1 MDGKGGKCMNSKSIA
16 AIAMTAVLAI
26 EYGTVQA
33 VGQGSYASYGIQ
45 LGSEYSVG
53 VGEFQ
58 IYGDNAVVVGTVS
71 AQANDK
77 GTSIG
82 SYAGASSDDG
92 STNLGYNALGRAFN
106 TIALGR
112 LTVLYGNQSMGIGYK
127 TRASFGVEN
136 GMSIGESSR
145 ASETNSVALGSQ
157 TVSNRDEGVVGYDPL
172 NIAVIKDPA
181 KGSLQLPTAL
191 QAEIASKEAEYKVLQ
206 GEYETIRGDIYKLS
220 EKRAALIGELT
231 RGEVTDQEELNAI
244 RTQSQKKYDLLRKKG
259 AELSNKKAEMNQIAG
274 TWRSGQG
281 AISISNSEKGDT
293 RQLIG
298 LAAGSEDT
306 DGINVAQLKS
316 LDLAAHRALDR
327 TIGQLRN
334 EARQGNTM
342 TATLAALKPV
352 AYKVNEPTQVLA
364 GVGQY
369 AGHSGYAL
377 GVAHYRNERMMV
389 NAGAALS
396 GNQLVYNAG
405 ATLRLGKKGTSL
417 AADRTHLS
425 IDSLFEALQREQT
438 RNQRQKQVLRE
449 LELENQQLHQ
459 DVEQLKQMARQ
470 SIYGER

>member
-1 MDGKGGKCMNSKSIA
+1 MNSKSIA
-16 AIAMTAVLAI
+16 AIVMTTVLATG
-26 EYGTVQA
+26 YGIVQA
-33 VGQGSYASYGIQ
+33 IGQGSYASDGIQ
-45 LGSEYSVG
+45 IGSDHSVG
-53 VGEFQ
+53 VGGS
-58 IYGDNAVVVGTVS
+58 ILISGDDAVVVGTS
-71 AQANDK
+71 HAEANDK
-77 GTSIG
+77 GTSVG
-82 SYAGASSDDG
+82 GYAGASSYDG

-106 TIALGR
+106 AIALGR
-112 LTVLYGNQSMGIGYK
+112 LAVLQGYQSMGIGYK
-127 TRASFGVEN
+127 THTFFGVEN
-136 GMSIGESSR
+136 GMAIGESSR
-145 ASETNSVALGSQ
+145 ARETNSVALGSQ
-157 TVSNRDEGVVGYDPL
+157 TVTNRDEGVVGYDPL
-172 NIAVIKDPA
+172 NISVVKDPE
-181 KGSLQLPTAL
+181 KGNLQLPTVLQEKIATKEVEYEAL
-191 QAEIASKEAEYKVLQ
+191 QD
-206 GEYETIRGDIYKLS
+206 EYEMIQGDIYVLS
-220 EKRAALIGELT
+220 EKRAALIGKLARNEDVDL
-231 RGEVTDQEELNAI
+231 VELNAI
-244 RTQSQKKYDLLRKKG
+244 RTQSEEKYNLLKKKG
-259 AELSNKKAEMNQIAG
+259 AELANKKAEMNQIAG

-281 AISISNSEKGDT
+281 AISIGNSEQGDT

-342 TATLAALKPV
+342 TAALAALKPV

-364 GVGQY
+364 GIGQY

-377 GVAHYRNERMMV
+377 GISHYRNERMMV

-405 ATLRLGKKGTSL
+405 ATLRLGKKRASL

-425 IDSLFEALQREQT
+425 IENLFEALQREQT

-459 DVEQLKQMARQ
+459 DVEQLKQMAR
-470 SIYGER
+470 

>member
-1 MDGKGGKCMNSKSIA
+1 MNSKSIA
-16 AIAMTAVLAI
+16 AIVMTTVLATG
-26 EYGTVQA
+26 YGIVQA
-33 VGQGSYASYGIQ
+33 IGQGSYASDGIQ
-45 LGSEYSVG
+45 IGSDHSVG
-53 VGEFQ
+53 VGGS
-58 IYGDNAVVVGTVS
+58 ILISGDDAVVVGTS
-71 AQANDK
+71 QAEANDK

-82 SYAGASSDDG
+82 GYAGASSYEG
-92 STNLGYNALGRAFN
+92 STNLGYNALGRAIN
-106 TIALGR
+106 SIALGR
-112 LTVLYGNQSMGIGYK
+112 LAILYGYQAIGIGYK
-127 TRASFGVEN
+127 TGTYFGVEN
-136 GMSIGESSR
+136 GVAIGESSR
-145 ASETNSVALGSQ
+145 PRETNSVALGSQ

-172 NIAVIKDPA
+172 HIAVIKDPA

-191 QAEIASKEAEYKVLQ
+191 QAEIATKEAEYKVLQ
-206 GEYETIRGDIYKLS
+206 GEYETIQGDIYELS
-220 EKRAALIGELT
+220 EKRAKLIGELT

-244 RTQSQKKYDLLRKKG
+244 RTQSKEKYDLLKKKG
-259 AELSNKKAEMNQIAG
+259 TELINKKAEINRIAG

-281 AISISNSEKGDT
+281 AISIGNSEKGDT

-342 TATLAALKPV
+342 TAALAALKPV

-405 ATLRLGKKGTSL
+405 ATLRLGKQR
-417 AADRTHLS
+417 AALIMDKNHLS
-425 IDSLFEALQREQT
+425 IDTLFEALQHEQS

-459 DVEQLKQMARQ
+459 DVEQLKRMAKQ
-470 SIYGER
+470 

>member
-1 MDGKGGKCMNSKSIA
+1 MNSKSIA
-16 AIAMTAVLAI
+16 AIVMTTVLATG
-26 EYGTVQA
+26 YGTVQA
-33 VGQGSYASYGIQ
+33 IGQGSYASDGVRI
-45 LGSEYSVG
+45 GSDHSVG
-53 VGEFQ
+53 VGGS
-58 IYGDNAVVVGTVS
+58 ILISGDDAVVVGTGS
-71 AQANDK
+71 AEANDK
-77 GTSIG
+77 GASIG
-82 SYAGASSDDG
+82 SYAGASSYEG
-92 STNLGYNALGRAFN
+92 ATNLGYNALGRAIN
-106 TIALGR
+106 AIALGR
-112 LTVLYGNQSMGIGYK
+112 LAVLQGYQSMGIGYK
-127 TRASFGVEN
+127 THTFFGVEN
-136 GMSIGESSR
+136 GMAIGESSR
-145 ASETNSVALGSQ
+145 ARETNSVALGSQ
-157 TVSNRDEGVVGYDPL
+157 TVTNRDEGVVGYDPL
-172 NIAVIKDPA
+172 NISVVKDPE
-181 KGSLQLPTAL
+181 KGNLQLPTAL
-191 QAEIASKEAEYKVLQ
+191 QEKIATKEV
-206 GEYETIRGDIYKLS
+206 EYEALQDEYEMIQGDIYVLS
-220 EKRAALIGELT
+220 EKRAALIGKLARNEDVDL
-231 RGEVTDQEELNAI
+231 VELNTI
-244 RTQSQKKYDLLRKKG
+244 RTQSEEKYNLLKKKG
-259 AELSNKKAEMNQIAG
+259 AELVNKKAEINQIAG

-281 AISISNSEKGDT
+281 AISIGNSEKGDT

-306 DGINVAQLKS
+306 DGTNVAQLKS

-342 TATLAALKPV
+342 TAALAALKPV
-352 AYKVNEPTQVLA
+352 TYKVNEPTQVLA

>member
-26 EYGTVQA
+26 EYGIVQA

-58 IYGDNAVVVGTVS
+58 IYGDDAVVVGIGS
-71 AQANDK
+71 ASARDK
-77 GTSIG
+77 SASIG
-82 SYAGASSDDG
+82 SFAGANSDDG
-92 STNLGYNALGRAFN
+92 STNLGFNAYGSGIN
-106 TIALGR
+106 SIALGR
-112 LTVLYGNQSMGIGYK
+112 SVVLYRYNDQSIGIGYK
-127 TRASFGVEN
+127 ARASLNGV
-136 GMSIGESSR
+136 SIGQLSK
-145 ASETNSVALGSQ
+145 AGKPNSVALGSESL
-157 TVSNRDEGVVGYDPL
+157 TNRDEGVVGYDPL
-172 NIAVIKDPA
+172 HIAVVKDLE
-181 KGSLQLPTAL
+181 KGDLQLPTAL
-191 QAEIASKEAEYKVLQ
+191 QEQITSKEAEYNTLQ
-206 GEYETIRGDIYKLS
+206 GEYETIIGDIYTLS
-220 EKRAALIGELT
+220 GKRAELIAKLT
-231 RGEVTDQEELNAI
+231 QGDVIDQ
-244 RTQSQKKYDLLRKKG
+244 
-259 AELSNKKAEMNQIAG
+259 AELEAIKTQIEEKYGLLKKKDAELVNKKVEINQIAG

-281 AISISNSEKGDT
+281 AISIGNSEKGHT

-316 LDLAAHRALDR
+316 LDLAVHRALDR

-342 TATLAALKPV
+342 TAALAALKPV
-352 AYKVNEPTQVLA
+352 AYKVHEPTQVLA

-405 ATLRLGKKGTSL
+405 ATLRLGKRGASL
-417 AADRTHLS
+417 ATARTHLS
-425 IDSLFEALQREQT
+425 IDRLFEALQREQT
-438 RNQRQKQVLRE
+438 RNQRQKRVLRE

-459 DVEQLKQMARQ
+459 DVEQLKQIARQ
-470 SIYGER
+470 SMYCER

>member
-1 MDGKGGKCMNSKSIA
+1 MNSKSIA
-16 AIAMTAVLAI
+16 AIVMTTVLATG
-26 EYGTVQA
+26 YGIVQA
-33 VGQGSYASYGIQ
+33 IGQGSYASDGLQ
-45 LGSEYSVG
+45 VGSDHSVG
-53 VGEFQ
+53 VGGS
-58 IYGDNAVVVGTVS
+58 ILIKGDDAVVVGTIS

-77 GTSIG
+77 GASIG
-82 SYAGASSDDG
+82 AYAGASSYDG

-106 TIALGR
+106 AIALGR
-112 LTVLYGNQSMGIGYK
+112 LAVLQGYQSMGIGYK
-127 TRASFGVEN
+127 THTFFGVEN
-136 GMSIGESSR
+136 GMAIGESSR
-145 ASETNSVALGSQ
+145 ARETNSVALGSQ
-157 TVSNRDEGVVGYDPL
+157 TVTNRDEGVVGYDPL
-172 NIAVIKDPA
+172 NISVVKDPE
-181 KGSLQLPTAL
+181 KGNLQLPTAL
-191 QAEIASKEAEYKVLQ
+191 QEKIATKEV
-206 GEYETIRGDIYKLS
+206 EYEALQDEYEVIQGDIYSLS
-220 EKRAALIGELT
+220 EKRAALIGKLERNEDVDL
-231 RGEVTDQEELNAI
+231 VELNAI
-244 RTQSQKKYDLLRKKG
+244 RTQSEEKYNLLKKKG
-259 AELSNKKAEMNQIAG
+259 AELANKKAEINQIAG

-281 AISISNSEKGDT
+281 AISIGNSEKGDT

-342 TATLAALKPV
+342 TAALAALKPV

-377 GVAHYRNERMMV
+377 GVSHYRNERMMV

-405 ATLRLGKKGTSL
+405 ATLRLGKKGASL
-417 AADRTHLS
+417 TANRTHLS

-438 RNQRQKQVLRE
+438 RNQHQKQVLRE

-459 DVEQLKQMARQ
+459 DLEQLKQMAR
-470 SIYGER
+470 

>member
-1 MDGKGGKCMNSKSIA
+1 MNSKSIA
-16 AIAMTAVLAI
+16 AIVMTTVLATG
-26 EYGTVQA
+26 YGIVQA
-33 VGQGSYASYGIQ
+33 IGQGSYASDGIQ
-45 LGSEYSVG
+45 IGSDHSVG
-53 VGEFQ
+53 VGGS
-58 IYGDNAVVVGTVS
+58 ILISGDDAVVVGTS
-71 AQANDK
+71 HAEANDK
-77 GTSIG
+77 GTSVG
-82 SYAGASSDDG
+82 GYAGASSYDG
-92 STNLGYNALGRAFN
+92 STNLGYNALGRAIN
-106 TIALGR
+106 AIALGR
-112 LTVLYGNQSMGIGYK
+112 LAVLQGYQSMGIGYK
-127 TRASFGVEN
+127 THTFFGVEN
-136 GMSIGESSR
+136 GMAIGESSR
-145 ASETNSVALGSQ
+145 ARETNSVALGSQ
-157 TVSNRDEGVVGYDPL
+157 TVTNRDEGVVGYDPL
-172 NIAVIKDPA
+172 NIAVIKDPE
-181 KGSLQLPTAL
+181 KGNLQLPTAL
-191 QAEIASKEAEYKVLQ
+191 QAEIATKEAEYKVLQ
-206 GEYETIRGDIYKLS
+206 GEYETIQGDIYELS
-220 EKRAALIGELT
+220 EKRAKLIGELT

-244 RTQSQKKYDLLRKKG
+244 RTQSKEKYDLLKKKG
-259 AELSNKKAEMNQIAG
+259 TELINKKAEINRIAG

-281 AISISNSEKGDT
+281 AISIGNSEKGDT

-342 TATLAALKPV
+342 TAALAALKPV

-405 ATLRLGKKGTSL
+405 ATLRLGKQR
-417 AADRTHLS
+417 AALIMDKNHLS
-425 IDSLFEALQREQT
+425 IDTLFEALQHEQS

-459 DVEQLKQMARQ
+459 DVEQLKRMAKQ
-470 SIYGER
+470 

>member
-1 MDGKGGKCMNSKSIA
+1 MNSKSIA
-16 AIAMTAVLAI
+16 AIVMTTVLATG
-26 EYGTVQA
+26 YGIVQA
-33 VGQGSYASYGIQ
+33 IGQGSYASDGIQ
-45 LGSEYSVG
+45 IGSDHSVG
-53 VGEFQ
+53 VGGS
-58 IYGDNAVVVGTVS
+58 ILISGDDAVVVGTS
-71 AQANDK
+71 HAEANDK
-77 GTSIG
+77 GTSVG
-82 SYAGASSDDG
+82 GYAGASSYDG

-106 TIALGR
+106 AIALGR
-112 LTVLYGNQSMGIGYK
+112 LAVLQGYQSMGIGYK
-127 TRASFGVEN
+127 THTFFGVEN
-136 GMSIGESSR
+136 GMAIGESSR
-145 ASETNSVALGSQ
+145 ARETNSVALGSQ
-157 TVSNRDEGVVGYDPL
+157 TVTNRDEGVVGYDPL
-172 NIAVIKDPA
+172 NISVVKDPE
-181 KGSLQLPTAL
+181 KGNLQLPTAL
-191 QAEIASKEAEYKVLQ
+191 QEKIATKEV
-206 GEYETIRGDIYKLS
+206 EYEALQDEYEMIQGDIYVLS
-220 EKRAALIGELT
+220 EKRAALIGKLT
-231 RGEVTDQEELNAI
+231 RNEDVDLAELSTI
-244 RTQSQKKYDLLRKKG
+244 RTQSEEKYNLLKKKG
-259 AELSNKKAEMNQIAG
+259 AELANKKAEINQIAG

-281 AISISNSEKGDT
+281 AISIGNSEKGDT

-342 TATLAALKPV
+342 TAALAALKPV

-364 GVGQY
+364 GIGQY

>member
-1 MDGKGGKCMNSKSIA
+1 MNNKLIA
-16 AIAMTAVLAI
+16 AIVMTSVFATG
-26 EYGTVQA
+26 YGTVHA
-33 VGQGSYASYGIQ
+33 EGQGSYASEGYRVA
-45 LGSEYSVG
+45 SEYSVG
-53 VGEFQ
+53 VGNSFNVN
-58 IYGDNAVVVGTVS
+58 GDNAVVVGTVV
-71 AQANDK
+71 AEAYDK

-82 SYAGASSDDG
+82 TYAGAGSRDG
-92 STNLGYNALGRAFN
+92 STNLGYNALGRAIN
-106 TIALGR
+106 SIALGR
-112 LTVLYGNQSMGIGYK
+112 LAILYGYQAIGIGYK
-127 TRASFGVEN
+127 TGTYFGVEN
-136 GMSIGESSR
+136 GVAIGESSR
-145 ASETNSVALGSQ
+145 PRETNSVALGSQ
-157 TVSNRDEGVVGYDPL
+157 TVSSRDEGVVGYDPL
-172 NIAVIKDPA
+172 HIAVIKDPE

-191 QAEIASKEAEYKVLQ
+191 QAEIATKEAEYKVLQ
-206 GEYETIRGDIYKLS
+206 GEYETIIGDIYELS
-220 EKRAALIGELT
+220 QKRAKLIGELT

-244 RTQSQKKYDLLRKKG
+244 RTQSKEKYDLLKKKG
-259 AELSNKKAEMNQIAG
+259 TELINKKEEINRIAG

-281 AISISNSEKGDT
+281 AISIGNSEKGDT

-342 TATLAALKPV
+342 TAALAALKPV

-405 ATLRLGKKGTSL
+405 ATLRLGKQK
-417 AADRTHLS
+417 AALIMDKNHLS
-425 IDSLFEALQREQT
+425 IDTLFEALQREQS
-438 RNQRQKQVLRE
+438 RNQRQKQVLHE

-459 DVEQLKQMARQ
+459 DVEQLKRMAKQ
-470 SIYGER
+470 

>member
-1 MDGKGGKCMNSKSIA
+1 MNSKSIA
-16 AIAMTAVLAI
+16 AIVMTTVLATG
-26 EYGTVQA
+26 YGTVQA
-33 VGQGSYASYGIQ
+33 IGQGSYASDGVRI
-45 LGSEYSVG
+45 GSDHSVG
-53 VGEFQ
+53 VGGS
-58 IYGDNAVVVGTVS
+58 ILISGDDAVVVGTGS
-71 AQANDK
+71 AEANDK
-77 GTSIG
+77 GASIG
-82 SYAGASSDDG
+82 SYAGASSYEG
-92 STNLGYNALGRAFN
+92 ATNLGYNALGRAIN
-106 TIALGR
+106 AIALGR
-112 LTVLYGNQSMGIGYK
+112 LAVLQGYQSMGIGYK
-127 TRASFGVEN
+127 THTFFGVEN
-136 GMSIGESSR
+136 GMAIGESSR
-145 ASETNSVALGSQ
+145 ARETNSVALGSQ
-157 TVSNRDEGVVGYDPL
+157 TVTNRDEGVVGYDPL
-172 NIAVIKDPA
+172 NISVVKDPE
-181 KGSLQLPTAL
+181 KGNLQLPTAL
-191 QAEIASKEAEYKVLQ
+191 QEKIATKEV
-206 GEYETIRGDIYKLS
+206 EYEALQDEYEMIQGDIYVLS
-220 EKRAALIGELT
+220 EKRAALIGKLT
-231 RGEVTDQEELNAI
+231 RNEDVDLAELSTI
-244 RTQSQKKYDLLRKKG
+244 RTQSEEKYNLLKKKG
-259 AELSNKKAEMNQIAG
+259 AELVNKKAEINQIAG

-281 AISISNSEKGDT
+281 AISIGNSEKGDT

-298 LAAGSEDT
+298 LGAGSEDT

-342 TATLAALKPV
+342 TAALAALKPV

>member
-1 MDGKGGKCMNSKSIA
+1 MNSKSIA
-16 AIAMTAVLAI
+16 AIVMTTVLATG
-26 EYGTVQA
+26 YGIVQA
-33 VGQGSYASYGIQ
+33 IGQGSYASDGIQ
-45 LGSEYSVG
+45 IGSDHSVG
-53 VGEFQ
+53 VGGS
-58 IYGDNAVVVGTVS
+58 ILISGDDAVVVGTS
-71 AQANDK
+71 HAEANDK
-77 GTSIG
+77 GTSVG
-82 SYAGASSDDG
+82 GYAGASSYDG

-106 TIALGR
+106 AIALGR
-112 LTVLYGNQSMGIGYK
+112 LAVLQGYQSMGIGYK
-127 TRASFGVEN
+127 THTFFGVEN
-136 GMSIGESSR
+136 GMAIGESSR
-145 ASETNSVALGSQ
+145 ARETNSVALGSQ
-157 TVSNRDEGVVGYDPL
+157 TVTNRDEGVVGYDPL
-172 NIAVIKDPA
+172 NISVVKDPE
-181 KGSLQLPTAL
+181 KGNLQLPTVLQEKIATKEVEYEAL
-191 QAEIASKEAEYKVLQ
+191 QD
-206 GEYETIRGDIYKLS
+206 EYEMIQGDIYSLS
-220 EKRAALIGELT
+220 EKRAALIGKLERNEDVDL
-231 RGEVTDQEELNAI
+231 VELNAI
-244 RTQSQKKYDLLRKKG
+244 RTQSEEKYNLLKKKG
-259 AELSNKKAEMNQIAG
+259 AELANKKAEINQIAG

-281 AISISNSEKGDT
+281 AISIGNSEKGDT

-342 TATLAALKPV
+342 TAALAALKPV

-364 GVGQY
+364 GIGQY

-377 GVAHYRNERMMV
+377 GISHYRNERMMV

-405 ATLRLGKKGTSL
+405 ATLRLGKKRASL

-425 IDSLFEALQREQT
+425 IENLFEALQREQT

-459 DVEQLKQMARQ
+459 DVEQLKQMAR
-470 SIYGER
+470 

>member
-1 MDGKGGKCMNSKSIA
+1 MNSKSIA
-16 AIAMTAVLAI
+16 AIVMTTVLATG
-26 EYGTVQA
+26 YGIVQA
-33 VGQGSYASYGIQ
+33 IGQGSYASDGIQ
-45 LGSEYSVG
+45 IGSDHSVG
-53 VGEFQ
+53 VGGS
-58 IYGDNAVVVGTVS
+58 ILISGDDAVVVGTS
-71 AQANDK
+71 HAEANDK
-77 GTSIG
+77 GTSVG
-82 SYAGASSDDG
+82 GYAGASSYDG

-106 TIALGR
+106 AIALGR
-112 LTVLYGNQSMGIGYK
+112 LAVLQGYQSMGIGYK
-127 TRASFGVEN
+127 THTFFGVEN
-136 GMSIGESSR
+136 GMAIGESSR
-145 ASETNSVALGSQ
+145 ARETNSVALGSQ
-157 TVSNRDEGVVGYDPL
+157 TVTNRDEGVVGYDPL
-172 NIAVIKDPA
+172 NISVVKDPE
-181 KGSLQLPTAL
+181 KGNLQLPTAL
-191 QAEIASKEAEYKVLQ
+191 QEKIATKEV
-206 GEYETIRGDIYKLS
+206 EYEALQDEYEMIQGDIYTLS
-220 EKRAALIGELT
+220 EKRAALIGKLARNEDVDL
-231 RGEVTDQEELNAI
+231 VELNAI
-244 RTQSQKKYDLLRKKG
+244 RTQSEEKYNLLKKKG
-259 AELSNKKAEMNQIAG
+259 AELANKKAEINQIAG

-281 AISISNSEKGDT
+281 AISIGNSEKGDT

-342 TATLAALKPV
+342 TAALAALKPV

-364 GVGQY
+364 GIGQY

-377 GVAHYRNERMMV
+377 GISHYRNERMMV

-405 ATLRLGKKGTSL
+405 ATLRLGKKRASL

-425 IDSLFEALQREQT
+425 IENLFEALQREQT

-459 DVEQLKQMARQ
+459 DVEQLKQMAR
-470 SIYGER
+470 

>member
-1 MDGKGGKCMNSKSIA
+1 MNSKSIA
-16 AIAMTAVLAI
+16 AIVMTTVLATG
-26 EYGTVQA
+26 YGIVQA
-33 VGQGSYASYGIQ
+33 IGQGSYASDGIQ
-45 LGSEYSVG
+45 IGSDHSVG
-53 VGEFQ
+53 VGGS
-58 IYGDNAVVVGTVS
+58 ILISGDDAVVVGTS
-71 AQANDK
+71 HAEANDK
-77 GTSIG
+77 GASIG
-82 SYAGASSDDG
+82 AYAGASSYDG

-106 TIALGR
+106 AIALGR
-112 LTVLYGNQSMGIGYK
+112 LAVLQGYQSMGIGYK
-127 TRASFGVEN
+127 THTFFGVEN
-136 GMSIGESSR
+136 GMAIGESSR
-145 ASETNSVALGSQ
+145 ARETNSVALGSQ
-157 TVSNRDEGVVGYDPL
+157 TVTNRDEGVVGYDPL
-172 NIAVIKDPA
+172 NISVVKDPE
-181 KGSLQLPTAL
+181 KGNLQLPTVLQEKIATKEVEYEAL
-191 QAEIASKEAEYKVLQ
+191 QD
-206 GEYETIRGDIYKLS
+206 EYEMIQGDIYSLS
-220 EKRAALIGELT
+220 EKRAALIGKLERNEDVDL
-231 RGEVTDQEELNAI
+231 VELNAI
-244 RTQSQKKYDLLRKKG
+244 RTQSEEKYNLLKKKG
-259 AELSNKKAEMNQIAG
+259 AELANKKAEMNQIAG

-281 AISISNSEKGDT
+281 AISIGNSEKGDT

-342 TATLAALKPV
+342 TAALAALKPV

-364 GVGQY
+364 GIGQY

-377 GVAHYRNERMMV
+377 GISHYRNERMMV

-405 ATLRLGKKGTSL
+405 ATLRLGKKRASL

-425 IDSLFEALQREQT
+425 IENLFEALQREQT

-459 DVEQLKQMARQ
+459 DVEQLKQMAR
-470 SIYGER
+470 

>member
-1 MDGKGGKCMNSKSIA
+1 MNSKSIA
-16 AIAMTAVLAI
+16 AIVMTTVLATG
-26 EYGTVQA
+26 YGIVQA
-33 VGQGSYASYGIQ
+33 IGQGSYASDGIQ
-45 LGSEYSVG
+45 IGSDHSVG
-53 VGEFQ
+53 VGGS
-58 IYGDNAVVVGTVS
+58 ILIKGDDAVVVGTIS

-77 GTSIG
+77 GASIG
-82 SYAGASSDDG
+82 AYAGASSYDG

-106 TIALGR
+106 AIALGR
-112 LTVLYGNQSMGIGYK
+112 LAVLQGYQSMGIGYK
-127 TRASFGVEN
+127 THTFFGVEN
-136 GMSIGESSR
+136 GMAIGESSR
-145 ASETNSVALGSQ
+145 ARETNSVALGSQ
-157 TVSNRDEGVVGYDPL
+157 TVTNRDEGVVGYDPL
-172 NIAVIKDPA
+172 NISVVKDPE
-181 KGSLQLPTAL
+181 KGNLQLPTAL
-191 QAEIASKEAEYKVLQ
+191 QEKIATKEV
-206 GEYETIRGDIYKLS
+206 EYEALQDEYEVIQGNIYSLS
-220 EKRAALIGELT
+220 EKRAALIGKLERNEDVDL
-231 RGEVTDQEELNAI
+231 VELNAI
-244 RTQSQKKYDLLRKKG
+244 RTQSEEKYNLLKKKG
-259 AELSNKKAEMNQIAG
+259 AELANKKAAMKQIAG

-281 AISISNSEKGDT
+281 AISIGKSEQGDT

-342 TATLAALKPV
+342 TAALAALKPV

-377 GVAHYRNERMMV
+377 GVSHYRNERMMV

-405 ATLRLGKKGTSL
+405 ATLRLGKKRASL

-425 IDSLFEALQREQT
+425 IENLFEALQREQT

-459 DVEQLKQMARQ
+459 DVEQLKQMAR
-470 SIYGER
+470 

>member
-1 MDGKGGKCMNSKSIA
+1 MNSKSIA
-16 AIAMTAVLAI
+16 AIVMTTVLATG
-26 EYGTVQA
+26 YGIVQA
-33 VGQGSYASYGIQ
+33 IGQGSYASDGIQ
-45 LGSEYSVG
+45 IGSDHSVG
-53 VGEFQ
+53 VGGS
-58 IYGDNAVVVGTVS
+58 ILISGDDAVVVGTS
-71 AQANDK
+71 HAEANDK
-77 GTSIG
+77 GTSVG
-82 SYAGASSDDG
+82 GYAGASSYDG

-106 TIALGR
+106 AIALGR
-112 LTVLYGNQSMGIGYK
+112 LAVLQGYQSMGIGYK
-127 TRASFGVEN
+127 THTFFGVEN
-136 GMSIGESSR
+136 GMAIGESSR
-145 ASETNSVALGSQ
+145 ARETNSVALGSQ
-157 TVSNRDEGVVGYDPL
+157 TVTNRDEGVVGYDPL
-172 NIAVIKDPA
+172 NISVVKDPE
-181 KGSLQLPTAL
+181 KGNLQLPTVLQEKIATKEVEYEAL
-191 QAEIASKEAEYKVLQ
+191 QD
-206 GEYETIRGDIYKLS
+206 EYEMIQGDIYSLS
-220 EKRAALIGELT
+220 EKRAALIGKLERNEDVDL
-231 RGEVTDQEELNAI
+231 VELNAI
-244 RTQSQKKYDLLRKKG
+244 RTQSEEKYNLLKKKG
-259 AELSNKKAEMNQIAG
+259 AELANKKAEINQIAG

-281 AISISNSEKGDT
+281 AISIGNSEKGDT

-342 TATLAALKPV
+342 TAALAALKPV

-377 GVAHYRNERMMV
+377 GVSHYRNERMMV

-405 ATLRLGKKGTSL
+405 ATLRLGKKRASL

-425 IDSLFEALQREQT
+425 IENLFEALQREQT

-459 DVEQLKQMARQ
+459 DVEQLKQMAR
-470 SIYGER
+470 

>member
-1 MDGKGGKCMNSKSIA
+1 MNSKSIA
-16 AIAMTAVLAI
+16 AIVMTTVLTTG
-26 EYGTVQA
+26 YGTVQA
-33 VGQGSYASYGIQ
+33 IGQGSYASDGVRI
-45 LGSEYSVG
+45 GSDHSVG
-53 VGEFQ
+53 VGGS
-58 IYGDNAVVVGTVS
+58 ILISGDDAVVVGTGS
-71 AQANDK
+71 AEANDK
-77 GTSIG
+77 GASIG
-82 SYAGASSDDG
+82 SYAGASSYDG
-92 STNLGYNALGRAFN
+92 STNLGYNALGRAIN
-106 TIALGR
+106 AIALGR
-112 LTVLYGNQSMGIGYK
+112 LAVLQGYQSMGIGYK
-127 TRASFGVEN
+127 THTFFGVEN
-136 GMSIGESSR
+136 GMAIGESSR
-145 ASETNSVALGSQ
+145 ARETNSVALGSQ
-157 TVSNRDEGVVGYDPL
+157 TVTNRDEGVVGYDPL
-172 NIAVIKDPA
+172 NISVVKDPE
-181 KGSLQLPTAL
+181 KGNLQLPTAL
-191 QAEIASKEAEYKVLQ
+191 QEKIATKEV
-206 GEYETIRGDIYKLS
+206 EYEALQDEYEMIQGDIYVLS
-220 EKRAALIGELT
+220 EKRAALIGKLARNEDVDL
-231 RGEVTDQEELNAI
+231 VELNAI
-244 RTQSQKKYDLLRKKG
+244 RTQSEEKYNLLKKKG
-259 AELSNKKAEMNQIAG
+259 AELANKKAEMNQIAG

-281 AISISNSEKGDT
+281 AISIGNSEQGDT

-342 TATLAALKPV
+342 TAALAALKPV

-377 GVAHYRNERMMV
+377 GVSHYRNERMMV

-405 ATLRLGKKGTSL
+405 ATLRLGKKRASL

-425 IDSLFEALQREQT
+425 IENLFEALQREQT

-459 DVEQLKQMARQ
+459 DVEQLKQMAR
-470 SIYGER
+470 

>member
-1 MDGKGGKCMNSKSIA
+1 MNSKSIA
-16 AIAMTAVLAI
+16 AIVMTTVLATG
-26 EYGTVQA
+26 YGIVQA
-33 VGQGSYASYGIQ
+33 IGQGSYASDGIQ
-45 LGSEYSVG
+45 IGSDHSVG
-53 VGEFQ
+53 VGGS
-58 IYGDNAVVVGTVS
+58 ILISGDDAVVVGTS
-71 AQANDK
+71 HAEANDK
-77 GTSIG
+77 GTSVG
-82 SYAGASSDDG
+82 GYAGASSYDG

-106 TIALGR
+106 AIALGR
-112 LTVLYGNQSMGIGYK
+112 LAVLQGYQSMGIGYK
-127 TRASFGVEN
+127 THTFFGVEN
-136 GMSIGESSR
+136 GMAIGESSR
-145 ASETNSVALGSQ
+145 ARETNSVALGSQ
-157 TVSNRDEGVVGYDPL
+157 TVTNRDEGVVGYDPL
-172 NIAVIKDPA
+172 NISVVKDPE
-181 KGSLQLPTAL
+181 KGNLQLPTVLQEKIATKEVEYEAL
-191 QAEIASKEAEYKVLQ
+191 QD
-206 GEYETIRGDIYKLS
+206 EYEMIQGDIYSLS
-220 EKRAALIGELT
+220 EKRAALIGKLERNEDVDL
-231 RGEVTDQEELNAI
+231 VELNAI
-244 RTQSQKKYDLLRKKG
+244 RTQSEEKYNLLKKKG
-259 AELSNKKAEMNQIAG
+259 AELANKKAEINQIAG

-281 AISISNSEKGDT
+281 AISIGNSEKGDT

-298 LAAGSEDT
+298 LGAGSEGT

-342 TATLAALKPV
+342 TAALAALKPV

-389 NAGAALS
+389 NVGAALS

-417 AADRTHLS
+417 VADRTHLS
-425 IDSLFEALQREQT
+425 IDSLFAALQREQT

>member
-1 MDGKGGKCMNSKSIA
+1 MNSKSIA
-16 AIAMTAVLAI
+16 AIVMTTVLATG
-26 EYGTVQA
+26 YGIVQA
-33 VGQGSYASYGIQ
+33 IGQGSYASDGIQ
-45 LGSEYSVG
+45 IGSDHSVG
-53 VGEFQ
+53 VGGS
-58 IYGDNAVVVGTVS
+58 ILISGDDAVVVGTS
-71 AQANDK
+71 HAEANDK
-77 GTSIG
+77 GTSVG
-82 SYAGASSDDG
+82 GYAGASSYDG

-106 TIALGR
+106 AIALGR
-112 LTVLYGNQSMGIGYK
+112 LAVLQGYQSMGIGYK
-127 TRASFGVEN
+127 THTFFGVEN
-136 GMSIGESSR
+136 GMAIGESSR
-145 ASETNSVALGSQ
+145 ARETNSVALGSQ
-157 TVSNRDEGVVGYDPL
+157 TVTNRDEGVVGYDPL
-172 NIAVIKDPA
+172 NISVVKDPE
-181 KGSLQLPTAL
+181 KGNLQLPTAL
-191 QAEIASKEAEYKVLQ
+191 QEKIATKEV
-206 GEYETIRGDIYKLS
+206 EYEALQDEYEMIQGDIYVLS
-220 EKRAALIGELT
+220 EKRAALIGKLT
-231 RGEVTDQEELNAI
+231 RNEDVDLAELSTI
-244 RTQSQKKYDLLRKKG
+244 RTQSEEKYNLLKKKG
-259 AELSNKKAEMNQIAG
+259 AELANKKAEINQIAG

-281 AISISNSEKGDT
+281 AISIGNSEKGDT

-342 TATLAALKPV
+342 TAALAALKPV

-364 GVGQY
+364 GIGQY

-377 GVAHYRNERMMV
+377 GISHYRNERMMV

-459 DVEQLKQMARQ
+459 DVEQLKQMAR
-470 SIYGER
+470 

>member
-1 MDGKGGKCMNSKSIA
+1 MNNKLIT
-16 AIAMTAVLAI
+16 AIVMTSVFATG
-26 EYGTVQA
+26 YGTVHA
-33 VGQGSYASYGIQ
+33 EGQGSYASEGYRV
-45 LGSEYSVG
+45 GSEYSVG
-53 VGEFQ
+53 VGNSFNVN
-58 IYGDNAVVVGTVS
+58 GDNAVVVGTVV
-71 AQANDK
+71 AEAYDK

-82 SYAGASSDDG
+82 TYAGAGSRDG
-92 STNLGYNALGRAFN
+92 STNLGYNALGRAIN
-106 TIALGR
+106 SIALGR
-112 LTVLYGNQSMGIGYK
+112 LAILYGYQAIGIGYK
-127 TRASFGVEN
+127 TGTYFGVEN
-136 GMSIGESSR
+136 GVAIGESSR
-145 ASETNSVALGSQ
+145 PRETNSVALGSQ
-157 TVSNRDEGVVGYDPL
+157 TVTNRDEGVVGYDPL
-172 NIAVIKDPA
+172 NISVVKDPE
-181 KGSLQLPTAL
+181 KGNLQLPTVLQEKIATKEVEYEAL
-191 QAEIASKEAEYKVLQ
+191 QD
-206 GEYETIRGDIYKLS
+206 EYEMIQGDIYSLS
-220 EKRAALIGELT
+220 EKRAALIGKLERNEDVDL
-231 RGEVTDQEELNAI
+231 VELNAI
-244 RTQSQKKYDLLRKKG
+244 RTQSEEKYNLLKKKG
-259 AELSNKKAEMNQIAG
+259 AELANKKAEINQIAG

-281 AISISNSEKGDT
+281 AISIGNSEKGDT

-342 TATLAALKPV
+342 TAALAALKPV

-377 GVAHYRNERMMV
+377 GVSHYRNERMMV

-405 ATLRLGKKGTSL
+405 ATLRLGKKGASL
-417 AADRTHLS
+417 TANRTHLS

-438 RNQRQKQVLRE
+438 RNQHQKQVLRE

-459 DVEQLKQMARQ
+459 DLEQLKQMAR
-470 SIYGER
+470 

>member
-33 VGQGSYASYGIQ
+33 VGQGSYASDGLQ
-45 LGSEYSVG
+45 VATEYSVG
-53 VGEFQ
+53 VGGSLNVR
-58 IYGDNAVVVGTVS
+58 GDNAVVVGTDS
-71 AQANDK
+71 AEAYDK
-77 GTSIG
+77 GTSVG
-82 SYAGASSDDG
+82 SYAGANSYDG

-106 TIALGR
+106 TIAVGR
-112 LTVLYGNQSMGIGYK
+112 MAVLYGNQSMGIGYK
-127 TRASFGVEN
+127 TRTFFGVEN
-136 GMSIGESSR
+136 GMAIGESSR

-157 TVSNRDEGVVGYDPL
+157 TVSNRDDGVVGYDPL
-172 NIAVIKDPA
+172 HIAVVKEPE
-181 KGSLQLPTAL
+181 KGNLQLPTAL
-191 QAEIASKEAEYKVLQ
+191 QEKIATKEVEYVALQ
-206 GEYETIRGDIYKLS
+206 DEYEVIQRTIYDLY
-220 EKRAALIGELT
+220 EKRAKLINQLT
-231 RGEVTDQEELNAI
+231 VGEVIDQAELNA
-244 RTQSQKKYDLLRKKG
+244 TKAKTEEQYVLLKKKG
-259 AELSNKKAEMNQIAG
+259 AELVNKKTEINQIAS

-281 AISISNSEKGDT
+281 AISIGNSEQGDT

-327 TIGQLRN
+327 TIRQLRN

-342 TATLAALKPV
+342 TAALAALKPV

-405 ATLRLGKKGTSL
+405 ATLRLGKKGASL
-417 AADRTHLS
+417 AVDRTHLS
-425 IDSLFEALQREQT
+425 IDSLFAALQREQT

-459 DVEQLKQMARQ
+459 DVEQLKRMARQ
-470 SIYGER
+470 

>member
-1 MDGKGGKCMNSKSIA
+1 MNSKSIA
-16 AIAMTAVLAI
+16 AIVMTTVLATG
-26 EYGTVQA
+26 YGIVQA
-33 VGQGSYASYGIQ
+33 IGQGSYASDGIQ
-45 LGSEYSVG
+45 IGSDHSVG
-53 VGEFQ
+53 VGGS
-58 IYGDNAVVVGTVS
+58 ILISGDDAVVVGTS
-71 AQANDK
+71 HAEANDK
-77 GTSIG
+77 GTSVG
-82 SYAGASSDDG
+82 GYAGASSYDG

-106 TIALGR
+106 AIALGR
-112 LTVLYGNQSMGIGYK
+112 LAVLQGYQSMGIGYK
-127 TRASFGVEN
+127 THTFFGVEN
-136 GMSIGESSR
+136 GMAIGESSR
-145 ASETNSVALGSQ
+145 ARETNSVALGSQ
-157 TVSNRDEGVVGYDPL
+157 TVTNRDEGVVGYDPL
-172 NIAVIKDPA
+172 NISVVKDPE
-181 KGSLQLPTAL
+181 KGNLQLPTAL
-191 QAEIASKEAEYKVLQ
+191 QEKIATKEV
-206 GEYETIRGDIYKLS
+206 EYEALQDEYEMIQGDIYVLS
-220 EKRAALIGELT
+220 EKRAALIGKLARNEDVDL
-231 RGEVTDQEELNAI
+231 VELNAI
-244 RTQSQKKYDLLRKKG
+244 RTQSEEKYNLLKKKG
-259 AELSNKKAEMNQIAG
+259 AELANKKAEMNQIAG

-281 AISISNSEKGDT
+281 AISIGNSEQGDT

-342 TATLAALKPV
+342 TAALAALKPV

-364 GVGQY
+364 GIGQY

-377 GVAHYRNERMMV
+377 GISHYRNERMMV

-405 ATLRLGKKGTSL
+405 ATLRLGKKRASL

-425 IDSLFEALQREQT
+425 IENLFEALQREQT

-459 DVEQLKQMARQ
+459 DVEQLKQMAR
-470 SIYGER
+470 

>member
-1 MDGKGGKCMNSKSIA
+1 MNSKSIA
-16 AIAMTAVLAI
+16 AIVMTTVLATG
-26 EYGTVQA
+26 YGTVQA
-33 VGQGSYASYGIQ
+33 IGQGSYASDGVRI
-45 LGSEYSVG
+45 GSDHSVG
-53 VGEFQ
+53 VGGS
-58 IYGDNAVVVGTVS
+58 ILISGDDAVVVGTGS
-71 AQANDK
+71 AEANDK
-77 GTSIG
+77 GASIG
-82 SYAGASSDDG
+82 SYAGASSYEG
-92 STNLGYNALGRAFN
+92 ATNLGYNALGRAIN
-106 TIALGR
+106 AIALGR
-112 LTVLYGNQSMGIGYK
+112 LAVLQGYQSMGIGYK
-127 TRASFGVEN
+127 THTFFGVEN
-136 GMSIGESSR
+136 GMAIGESSR
-145 ASETNSVALGSQ
+145 ARETNSVALGSQ
-157 TVSNRDEGVVGYDPL
+157 TVTNRDEGVVGYDPL
-172 NIAVIKDPA
+172 NISVVKDPE
-181 KGSLQLPTAL
+181 KGNLQLPTAL
-191 QAEIASKEAEYKVLQ
+191 QEKIATKEV
-206 GEYETIRGDIYKLS
+206 EYEALQDEYEMIQGDIYVLS
-220 EKRAALIGELT
+220 EKRAALIGKLT
-231 RGEVTDQEELNAI
+231 RNEDVDLAELSTI
-244 RTQSQKKYDLLRKKG
+244 RTQSEEKYNLLKKKG
-259 AELSNKKAEMNQIAG
+259 AELVNKKAEINQIAG

-281 AISISNSEKGDT
+281 AISIGNSEKGDT

-306 DGINVAQLKS
+306 DGTNVAQLKS

-342 TATLAALKPV
+342 TAALAALKPV
-352 AYKVNEPTQVLA
+352 TYKVNEPTQVLA

>member
-1 MDGKGGKCMNSKSIA
+1 MNSKSIA
-16 AIAMTAVLAI
+16 AIVMTSVFATGYGAVHA
-26 EYGTVQA
+26 E
-33 VGQGSYASYGIQ
+33 GQRSYASEGSQ
-45 LGSEYSVG
+45 QVGSEYSVG
-53 VGEFQ
+53 VGSFNVH
-58 IYGDNAVVVGTVS
+58 GDNAVVVGTTV
-71 AQANDK
+71 AEANDK

-82 SYAGASSDDG
+82 TYAGAGSYDG
-92 STNLGYNALGRAFN
+92 STNLGYNALGRAIN
-106 TIALGR
+106 SIALGR
-112 LTVLYGNQSMGIGYK
+112 SAVLQGYQTIGIGYK
-127 TRASFGVEN
+127 TGTYFGVDN
-136 GMSIGESSR
+136 SVAIGESSR
-145 ASETNSVALGSQ
+145 PRETNSVALGSQ
-157 TVSNRDEGVVGYDPL
+157 TVTNRDEGVVGYDPL
-172 NIAVIKDPA
+172 NISVVKDPE
-181 KGSLQLPTAL
+181 KGNLQLPTAL
-191 QAEIASKEAEYKVLQ
+191 QEKIATKEV
-206 GEYETIRGDIYKLS
+206 EYEALQDEYEVIQGDIYTLS
-220 EKRAALIGELT
+220 EKRAALIGKLARNEDVDL
-231 RGEVTDQEELNAI
+231 VELNAI
-244 RTQSQKKYDLLRKKG
+244 RTQSEEKYNLLKKKG
-259 AELSNKKAEMNQIAG
+259 AELANKKAEINQIAG

-281 AISISNSEKGDT
+281 AISIGNSEKGDT
-293 RQLIG
+293 RQIIG

-342 TATLAALKPV
+342 TAALAALKPV

-405 ATLRLGKKGTSL
+405 ATLRLGKQR
-417 AADRTHLS
+417 AALIMDKNHLS
-425 IDSLFEALQREQT
+425 IDTLFEALQREQS

-459 DVEQLKQMARQ
+459 DVEQLKRMAKQ
-470 SIYGER
+470 

>member
-1 MDGKGGKCMNSKSIA
+1 MNNKSIV
-16 AIAMTAVLAI
+16 AIVMTAVLATG
-26 EYGTVQA
+26 YGTVQA
-33 VGQGSYASYGIQ
+33 VGQDSYASDGIQ

-53 VGEFQ
+53 VGNSVHV
-58 IYGDNAVVVGTVS
+58 YGDHAVVVGTDS
-71 AQANDK
+71 AEASDK
-77 GTSIG
+77 GTSVG
-82 SYAGASSDDG
+82 SYAGANSYDG

-106 TIALGR
+106 AISLGR
-112 LTVLYGNQSMGIGYK
+112 GAILRGYQSLGIGYK
-127 TRASFGVEN
+127 TRTFFGVKN
-136 GMSIGESSR
+136 SMVIGESSR
-145 ASETNSVALGSQ
+145 ADEINSVALGSQ
-157 TVSNRDEGVVGYDPL
+157 TVTNRDEGVIGYDPL
-172 NIAVIKDPA
+172 HIAVVKDPE
-181 KGSLQLPTAL
+181 KGNLQLPTAL
-191 QAEIASKEAEYKVLQ
+191 QEKIATKEV
-206 GEYETIRGDIYKLS
+206 EYEALQDEYEMIQGDIYTLS
-220 EKRAALIGELT
+220 EKRAALIGKLARSED
-231 RGEVTDQEELNAI
+231 V
-244 RTQSQKKYDLLRKKG
+244 DL
-259 AELSNKKAEMNQIAG
+259 AELSAIRAQSEEKYNLLKKKGVELANKKAEINQIAS

-281 AISISNSEKGDT
+281 AISIGNSEQGDT

-342 TATLAALKPV
+342 TAALAALKPV
-352 AYKVNEPTQVLA
+352 AYKVHEPTQVLA
-364 GVGQY
+364 GVGRY

-377 GVAHYRNERMMV
+377 GVAHYKNERMMV

-405 ATLRLGKKGTSL
+405 ATLRLGKKGASL
-417 AADRTHLS
+417 AANRTHLS

-470 SIYGER
+470 

>member
-1 MDGKGGKCMNSKSIA
+1 MDGKGGKWMNSKSIA
-16 AIAMTAVLAI
+16 AIVMTTVLATG
-26 EYGTVQA
+26 YGIVQA
-33 VGQGSYASYGIQ
+33 IGQGSYASDGIQ
-45 LGSEYSVG
+45 IGSDHSVG
-53 VGEFQ
+53 VGGS
-58 IYGDNAVVVGTVS
+58 ILISGDDAVVVGTS
-71 AQANDK
+71 HAEANDK
-77 GTSIG
+77 GTSVG
-82 SYAGASSDDG
+82 GYAGASSYDG

-106 TIALGR
+106 AIALGR
-112 LTVLYGNQSMGIGYK
+112 LAVLQGYQSMGIGYK
-127 TRASFGVEN
+127 THTFFGVEN
-136 GMSIGESSR
+136 GMAIGESSR
-145 ASETNSVALGSQ
+145 ARETNSVALGSQ
-157 TVSNRDEGVVGYDPL
+157 TVTNRDEGVVGYDPL
-172 NIAVIKDPA
+172 NISVVKDPE
-181 KGSLQLPTAL
+181 KGNLQLPTVLQEKIATKEVEYEAL
-191 QAEIASKEAEYKVLQ
+191 QD
-206 GEYETIRGDIYKLS
+206 EYEMIQGDIYSLS
-220 EKRAALIGELT
+220 EKRAALIGKLERNEDVDL
-231 RGEVTDQEELNAI
+231 VELNAI
-244 RTQSQKKYDLLRKKG
+244 RTQSEEKYNLLKKKG
-259 AELSNKKAEMNQIAG
+259 AELANKKAEMNQIAG

-281 AISISNSEKGDT
+281 AISIGNSEKGDT

-342 TATLAALKPV
+342 TAALAALKPV

-364 GVGQY
+364 GIGQY

-377 GVAHYRNERMMV
+377 GISHYRNERMMV

-405 ATLRLGKKGTSL
+405 ATLRLGKKRASL

-425 IDSLFEALQREQT
+425 IENLFEALQREQT

-459 DVEQLKQMARQ
+459 DVEQLKQMAR
-470 SIYGER
+470 